1 MNQYKI
7 TNSNMK
13 VLDGR
18 PEALDHGNLWF
29 YLNTKK
35 KLFLI
40 VVNLSIELND
50 AALKSLDLEDFS
62 KKKALDEYREGFKED
77 YNYKQQMKFTEK
89 MKEQRDKEEYI
100 KMCVGRKFFDKII
113 SFLCFCD

>member
-1 MNQYKI
+1 M
-7 TNSNMK
+7 
-13 VLDGR
+13 
-18 PEALDHGNLWF
+18 
-29 YLNTKK
+29 
-35 KLFLI
+35 
-40 VVNLSIELND
+40 VNLSIELND

-100 KMCVGRKFFDKII
+100 KMCDGRKFFDKII